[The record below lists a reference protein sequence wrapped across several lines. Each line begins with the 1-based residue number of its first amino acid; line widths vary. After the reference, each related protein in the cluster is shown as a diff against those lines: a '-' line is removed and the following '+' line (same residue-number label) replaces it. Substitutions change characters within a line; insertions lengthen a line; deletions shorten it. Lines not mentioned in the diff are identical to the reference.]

1 MKVATRIYLTGI
13 GILVMT
19 ISACSNSYRYSQLF
33 GRDSDND
40 SEGGGGGI
48 VVDKNELEIIQEK
61 YDNLPWE
68 YNGKPVTITLA
79 HWNDN
84 GEATEKAVIN
94 ALLEGFY
101 NRYPSIKVEA
111 TYLPDYEN
119 TYGNNL
125 QAGKVNDVFLVP
137 DGAFSSWASSN
148 KLTNL
153 QPFIDASNILDLSN
167 VFPTALT
174 RYQFNPERK
183 RAGSGTQLSLPKDIG
198 PMVMYYN
205 KNLFAKYN
213 VPLPPNDRIMTLDEA
228 LTMWQ
233 ALTQYENGKAVC
245 YGVGGLSIEG
255 LVWSAGGDFLDES
268 RDHFPT
274 NPATLAG
281 LKKGYQFMQDSYVT
295 HHIQPPSS
303 WTAGSKPSDL
313 FTSQRVATLIS
324 GRSDVASFRTGLGFD
339 WDVTYVPAFE
349 ENPLKNTYSGSV
361 GYSIYS
367 GIDNAKKE
375 AAWKLVEYIASR
387 EGQEIL
393 TATGFQIPVY
403 SDLAVAPD
411 IVNRETANNRAPQN
425 YECFVESAMHQS
437 YGLWQYR
444 ETQTWKTLGYD
455 TESEKLYAD
464 DPSDRITVDTF
475 LNNVKNKIGQYL
487 T

>member
-1 MKVATRIYLTGI
+1 MKASRRLYLSSLSVI
-13 GILVMT
+13 AFIL
-19 ISACSNSYRYSQLF
+19 SACSNSYRYSQLF
-33 GRDSDND
+33 GNNSDT
-40 SEGGGGGI
+40 SGTSGGGEI
-48 VVDKNELEIIQEK
+48 VVDQNELEAIQTK

-68 YNGKPVTITLA
+68 YNGAPVTITLA

-101 NRYPSIKVEA
+101 HRYPTIKVN
-111 TYLPDYEN
+111 TDYLPDYES

-125 QAGKVNDVFLVP
+125 QAGKVHDVFLVP

-153 QPFIDASNILDLSN
+153 QPFIDSSSILDLST

-174 RYQFNPERK
+174 RYQFDAETK
-183 RAGSGTQLSLPKDIG
+183 RAGHGTQLSLPKDIG

-205 KNLFAKYN
+205 KNMFAKYG
-213 VPLPPNDRIMTLDEA
+213 VELPPNDRIMTIDEA
-228 LTMWQ
+228 TTMWQ
-233 ALTQYENGKAVC
+233 QLTKSEGDRVIC

-268 RDHFPT
+268 RNHFPI
-274 NPATLAG
+274 NPTTLAG
-281 LKKGYQFMQDSYVT
+281 LKKGYQYMQDSHVT
-295 HHIQPPSS
+295 YKIQPPAS
-303 WTAGSKPSDL
+303 WSAGSKPSDL
-313 FTSQRVATLIS
+313 FVSQKVATLIS

-349 ENPLKNTYSGSV
+349 ENPLKNMYSGSV

-367 GIDNAKKE
+367 GIDNSKKE
-375 AAWKLVEYIASR
+375 AAWKLLEYIASK

-403 SDLAVAPD
+403 SDIATSKDV
-411 IVNRETANNRAPQN
+411 IERETANNRAPQN

-444 ETQTWKTLGYD
+444 ETQTWKQLGYD
-455 TESEKLYAD
+455 TESEKLYAEN
-464 DPSDRITVDTF
+464 PSERITVDQF
-475 LNNVKNKIGQYL
+475 LTNVKNKIGQYL
-487 T
+487 

>member
-1 MKVATRIYLTGI
+1 MKSEIKGVLGFLAVASFSL
-13 GILVMT
+13 
-19 ISACSNSYRYSQLF
+19 SACSNSFRYNQLF
-33 GRDSDND
+33 GKGSITD
-40 SEGGGGGI
+40 SEGGGGEI
-48 VVDKNELEIIQEK
+48 VVEPNELEIIQAK
-61 YDNLPWE
+61 YDDLPWE
-68 YNGKPVTITLA
+68 YKGAPVTITLA

-111 TYLPDYEN
+111 DYLPDYES

-125 QAGKVNDVFLVP
+125 QAGKVHDVFLVP

-153 QPFIDASNILDLSN
+153 QPFIDSSQILDLST

-174 RYQFNPERK
+174 RYQFDSSIK
-183 RAGSGTQLSLPKDIG
+183 RAGHGVQLALPKDIG

-213 VPLPPNDRIMTLDEA
+213 VELPPNDRIMTLDEA
-228 LTMWQ
+228 TTMWQ
-233 ALTQYENGKAVC
+233 QLTKSEGGKVVC

-268 RDHFPT
+268 RNHFPT
-274 NPATLAG
+274 DPTTLAG
-281 LKKGYQFMQDSYVT
+281 LKKGYQYMQDSHVT
-295 HHIQPPSS
+295 YQIQPSAS
-303 WTAGSKPSDL
+303 WSAGSKPSDL
-313 FTSQRVATLIS
+313 FTLQRVATLIS
-324 GRSDVASFRTGLGFD
+324 GRSDVASFRTGLGFE

-349 ENPLKNTYSGSV
+349 ENPQKNMYSGSV

-367 GIDNAKKE
+367 GVDASKKE
-375 AAWKLVEYIASR
+375 AAWKLVEYIASK

-403 SDLAVAPD
+403 SDIATSKDV
-411 IVNRETANNRAPQN
+411 IERETANNRAPQN

-444 ETQTWKTLGYD
+444 ETQTWKQLGYD
-455 TESEKLYAD
+455 TESEKLYAEN
-464 DPSDRITVDTF
+464 PAERITVDQF
-475 LNNVKNKIGQYL
+475 LTNVKNKIGRYL
-487 T
+487 